1 MRKDEEEAEEEA
13 EEEGL
18 HARLKQRRRG
28 FA

>member
-1 MRKDEEEAEEEA
+1 MRNDEEEAEEEA